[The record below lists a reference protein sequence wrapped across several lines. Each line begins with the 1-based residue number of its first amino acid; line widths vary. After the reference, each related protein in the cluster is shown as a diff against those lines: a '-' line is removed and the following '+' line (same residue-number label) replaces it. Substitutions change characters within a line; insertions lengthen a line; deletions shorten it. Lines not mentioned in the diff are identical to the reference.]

1 MKIIRTKKTAQDY
14 GGYYSGEA
22 PNYQGSYIGSP
33 SVDISNVSSQFGDA
47 QKSVDLVNKFDSGL
61 LKNIVYMFNFAK
73 SGVYGVYVP
82 ALDRAVKTKELEKRL
97 RTMGYDIVEED
108 GMLRAY
114 PTKEEKDQ
122 ETIQREIQQVYDDLE
137 NKGGS
142 VLGLNV
148 SDTRREMEGSFNNIK
163 DGVDP
168 SMHNDLR
175 NDLMIAHMAATMA
188 HEATHAHGAEDEGGP
203 TQVETALLNWAI
215 SEIAQKYQIQG
226 ELSLKRGGSDNWY
239 KEAQS
244 HFPLYPPAGSDLDG
258 RHGGWDGNL
267 QGQPDF
273 GMMAQ
278 QYQNRAIEEMLGR
291 QFQSPL
297 PYDLSPEHDPYELQL
312 RKYTREDWSLDPQLI
327 FEELLRDSHTND
339 GSEYKTMEELLEDTR
354 PKPLMMPIKQASR
367 MTKEA
372 TVFGWYNNLEISDGS
387 TIPGM
392 GDRVMAWDDRDES
405 FADYEG
411 WIKSQPRYNPT
422 YDVKG
427 FYYRWIEPRFKPES
441 WISYTRDYSNTH
453 PAKRFASSND
463 LGFIVDT
470 LRKIRTKILNDKLKA
485 TRFICSEDMLPVVGK
500 SMDGCDID
508 IDIFVLGEM
517 DGEEVYSC
525 WIHRGVGSDNIEKTE
540 RCIQNNDEHLRDV
553 MEKVVGTRSTLADS
567 VSEIMDVAKDIAKNY
582 EINDVYAIGS
592 YAREI
597 SLGDSSPE
605 VEELEFTSNAPT
617 DSYKFGYMIAE
628 KLGVVPEID
637 RNKKCLCFNYRGVQV
652 YFNGGK
658 RIGSVEKWM
667 SKADIDSSSNI
678 MHDVCNKDFTLNAKA
693 YNPASGV
700 VTSLFSDDDD
710 CVKTVLKADD
720 IVSFNPFI
728 ILRAI
733 YLSAR
738 HNLPI
743 DDKLEGAIKKYAPLL
758 VEKYP
763 VEMLQFAKVRIEE
776 LGKEEAQELF
786 KKYELD
792 TIVDFGE

>member
-1 MKIIRTKKTAQDY
+1 MKIIRTEKTAQNY

-22 PNYQGSYIGSP
+22 PEYQGSYIGSP
-33 SVDISNVSSQFGDA
+33 SVDVSNISSQFGDA

-61 LKNIVYMFNFAK
+61 LQNIVYMFNFAK

-82 ALDRAVKTKELEKRL
+82 SLDRAVKTKELEKRL

-122 ETIQREIQQVYDDLE
+122 ETIEQEIQRVYDDLE
-137 NKGGS
+137 SKGGS

-148 SDTRREMEGSFNNIK
+148 GDTRREMEGSFNNIK
-163 DGVDP
+163 ESVP
-168 SMHNDLR
+168 PERHEELR

-188 HEATHAHGAEDEGGP
+188 HEATHAHGHEDEGMP
-203 TQVETALLNWAI
+203 TQVETNLLNWAI
-215 SEIAQKYQIQG
+215 SEIAQKFQIEG
-226 ELSLKRGGSDNWY
+226 ELSLRRGGSNNWY
-239 KEAQS
+239 KEAQAN
-244 HFPLYPPAGSDLDG
+244 HPFYPPGGSDLQG
-258 RHGGWDGNL
+258 RHGNWDGNL

-291 QFQSPL
+291 HFQSPL
-297 PYDLSPEHDPYELQL
+297 PPDLSPEHDSYELQL
-312 RKYTREDWSLDPQLI
+312 RKYTREDWSLDPNLI
-327 FEELLRDSHTND
+327 FEELLRDSHVND
-339 GSEYKTMEELLEDTR
+339 GSDYKTMEELLEDTR
-354 PKPLMMPIKQASR
+354 PKPLMMPIKQASK
-367 MTKEA
+367 MVKEA

-405 FADYEG
+405 FAEYEG

-441 WISYTRDYSNTH
+441 WLNYTRDYSNTH

-470 LRKIRTKILNDKLKA
+470 LRNLRTKMLNGDLSA
-485 TRFICSEDMLPVVGK
+485 TRFICSEDMLSVIGK
-500 SMDGCDID
+500 SMDCCDID
-508 IDIFVLGEM
+508 MDIFVLGEM
-517 DGEEVYSC
+517 DGEEVYAC
-525 WIHRGVGSDNIEKTE
+525 WIHRGVGSDDIEKTE

-553 MEKVVGTRSTLADS
+553 MENVVGTRSTLADV
-567 VSEIMDVAKDIAKNY
+567 VSEIMDNVRELAKNY
-582 EINDVYAIGS
+582 EIANVYAIGA

-597 SLGDSSPE
+597 SLGDSAPE
-605 VEELEFTSNAPT
+605 VEDLEFTSNSPT
-617 DSYKFGYMIAE
+617 DCYKFGYMIAE
-628 KLGVVPEID
+628 KLGVIPEID
-637 RNKKCLCFNYRGVQV
+637 KDRKCLRFNYRGVQV
-652 YFNGGK
+652 SFNGGQ
-658 RIGSVEKWM
+658 RIGSVERWM
-667 SKADIDSSSNI
+667 SKANIDSSSNI

-693 YNPASGV
+693 YSPLSGV

-710 CVKTVLKADD
+710 SVKTVLTADD

-733 YLSAR
+733 YLSVR
-738 HNLPI
+738 HEMPI
-743 DDKLEGAIKKYAPLL
+743 DKKLESAMRKYAPLL

-792 TIVDFGE
+792 TILDFGE